1 MAPSTL
7 FLRRWRAKLATV
19 APKKSVGI
27 FSAAAKPPF
36 NGRRAIAEPRTDTT
50 RLQRMA
56 LAYAES
62 AVLYAAMDLELFTH
76 VAAAAD
82 TDSAVA
88 LALDI
93 TPLNVE
99 RLFTACLALGL
110 IVRESGRLGNTPDAE
125 RFLVQDRPGY
135 AGPLGG
141 NRPERLLKYSQ

>member
-1 MAPSTL
+1 M
-7 FLRRWRAKLATV
+7 
-19 APKKSVGI
+19 
-27 FSAAAKPPF
+27 
-36 NGRRAIAEPRTDTT
+36 AEPRTDTT

-56 LAYAES
+56 PAYAES
-62 AVLYAAMDLELFTH
+62 AVLYAALDLELFTH

-93 TPLNVE
+93 TPLSVR

-110 IVRESGRLGNTPDAE
+110 IVRESGRLGNAPDAE

-141 NRPERLLKYSQ
+141 NRQERPLQCSQ